1 MKQVNKYF
9 VFSDVHGC
17 FKELKK
23 SLEKAGFDETNPH
36 HILISCGDMFDR
48 GEESLA
54 VYKYLKDMN
63 DKGRAICLKG
73 NHEPFTIE
81 YLNGSSITPF
91 NWQYNGTNT
100 TLDDFLH
107 RTDAFHSWC
116 MIDQN
121 IEKPTW
127 NDFSN
132 WLKIARD
139 EINKEYP
146 ELLDWLTNLPWYYE
160 TEHYIFTHASVDTSA
175 SDWRNPK
182 YGWYEFTWD
191 NGSFIK
197 KDTSNI
203 DKTIVVGHFHCR
215 DLRMQNNINDGEN
228 EDAILRVDNKIF
240 LDTCTILSR
249 KVNVLVIEDEKSID
263 ID

>member
-1 MKQVNKYF
+1 MKKYF

-23 SLEKAGFDETNPH
+23 SLEEAGFDETNPH

-73 NHEPFTIE
+73 NHEPFMIE

-127 NDFSN
+127 FDFSN

-139 EINKEYP
+139 EINEEYP

-160 TEHYIFTHASVDTSA
+160 TERFIFTHASIDTSA
-175 SDWRNPK
+175 SDWHNPK

-191 NGSFIK
+191 DGSFIK
-197 KDTSNI
+197 KDTSHI

-215 DLRMQNNINDGEN
+215 DLRMKNNIHDGRE
-228 EDAILRVDNKIF
+228 EDDILEVDNKIF
-240 LDTCTILSR
+240 LDTCTVLSH
-249 KVNVLVIEDEKSID
+249 KVNVLVVEDEENDKNNL
-263 ID
+263 